1 MSRLALRSRN
11 VVNVSMACEAS
22 RPLRATARIA
32 LAPGHVADRVA
43 GQGQSTP
50 RCRRIPSLAAG
61 LIVDAIVIDG
71 RTLSHAVPD
80 SNRTCSPWF
89 EYDVADRIADQ
100 HCDAARRPQGGLAQS
115 AKLFLSKVN
124 LRRSTAARF
133 LRLTQRRVPSSLQY
147 AGHANGS
154 IRSVTLT

>member
-1 MSRLALRSRN
+1 M
-11 VVNVSMACEAS
+11 CE
-22 RPLRATARIA
+22 RFWTLPRTNTA
-32 LAPGHVADRVA
+32 
-43 GQGQSTP
+43 
-50 RCRRIPSLAAG
+50 SLAASG

-71 RTLSHAVPD
+71 RTLSLAVPD

-124 LRRSTAARF
+124 LGRFTAARF
-133 LRLTQRRVPSSLQY
+133 LRLTQRRAASALQY